1 MDFDGAFNNAV
12 FAGDFLV
19 GVLRPNLRKIQTHGN
34 QQLAPDVTQR
44 PAGKIR
50 ANSAT
55 QPLSLVF

>member
-34 QQLAPDVTQR
+34 QQLAPDVTQTVVLLTLE
-44 PAGKIR
+44 K
-50 ANSAT
+50 
-55 QPLSLVF
+55 